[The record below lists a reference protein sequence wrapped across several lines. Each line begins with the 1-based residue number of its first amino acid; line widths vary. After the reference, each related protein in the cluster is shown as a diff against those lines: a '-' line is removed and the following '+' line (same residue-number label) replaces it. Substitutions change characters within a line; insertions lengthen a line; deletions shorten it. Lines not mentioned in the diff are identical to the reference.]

1 MSTEFGRYPIH
12 SKNCH
17 SDLAEGVQAMLPR
30 KKNTNRYV
38 TRRSSKLYTVYEV
51 NLQFTPT
58 ISGFSCYPTTGIVGS
73 RPFKNRYR
81 KVVYMLESKGL
92 YTSRNEIRRAV
103 NCLKFPDQD
112 LPGAATHS
120 RAAVECVAREVT
132 GYPKQDLYQILKQ
145 HPDILPDPLRK
156 EALKLWRDA
165 SNKGAHLREGGEPT
179 YAEAEWVVDT
189 SIKLCLY
196 LAHKIDNVDSS

>member
-1 MSTEFGRYPIH
+1 MI
-12 SKNCH
+12 
-17 SDLAEGVQAMLPR
+17 PR
-30 KKNTNRYV
+30 RKNTNGDV
-38 TRRSSKLYTVYEV
+38 TRRPSKLYTVYEI
-51 NLQFTPT
+51 NLQFTST
-58 ISGFSCYPTTGIVGS
+58 IGGFSCYPTTGIVGS

-92 YTSRNEIRRAV
+92 YTSSNAIQSAV

-112 LPGAATHS
+112 LPGAVMHS
-120 RAAVECVAREVT
+120 RAVVECVAREVY
-132 GYPKQDLYQILKQ
+132 GDRNLMLPQILDL
-145 HPDILPDPLRK
+145 HPAILPAPLVE
-156 EALKLWRDA
+156 EARKLWRDA